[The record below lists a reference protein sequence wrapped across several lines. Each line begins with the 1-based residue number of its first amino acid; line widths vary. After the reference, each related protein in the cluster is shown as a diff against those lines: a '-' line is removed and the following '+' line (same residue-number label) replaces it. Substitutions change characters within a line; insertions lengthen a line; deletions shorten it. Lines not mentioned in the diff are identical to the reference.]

1 MEEMDYKFD
10 NNETEPKTS
19 DESVD
24 TVQTLSAIE
33 QKEIELFLKLH
44 IANHR
49 PG

>member
-1 MEEMDYKFD
+1 MDYKFGK
-10 NNETEPKTS
+10 NETEPKTS
-19 DESVD
+19 GKSAD
-24 TVQTLSAIE
+24 TVQTLSTIE

>member
-1 MEEMDYKFD
+1 MEEMEYKL
-10 NNETEPKTS
+10 NNNDTESKTS
-19 DESVD
+19 SERVD

-33 QKEIELFLKLH
+33 QKEFELFLKLH

>member
-1 MEEMDYKFD
+1 MEKMDYKLD
-10 NNETEPKTS
+10 NNETEPKAS
-19 DESVD
+19 GESVH
-24 TVQTLSAIE
+24 TVQTLNAIE